1 MRADKETV
9 RAADLARAQALLPS
23 VSRETWDRLAG
34 LVALVDKWQPV
45 VNLVAPKTLDEIWT
59 RHVADSLQLVP
70 LVDDP
75 SVWVDFGSGGGF
87 PGLVVAAALV
97 GSGARVHLVESDQR
111 KAAFLREAAR
121 TLGLPAQVHAQ
132 RFEAFTDRW
141 QERTTVV
148 SARAVAALSVLL
160 PLAYP
165 LLKTGALGVFPKGQ
179 DVEQELTD
187 SAKSWII
194 DARLIPSVTDP
205 KARIVLV
212 AGVEPRRGNS
222 A

>member
-1 MRADKETV
+1 MRVDREAV
-9 RAADLARAQALLPS
+9 RANDRALAEALLPA

-34 LVALVDKWQPV
+34 LVTLVDKWQPV

-75 SVWVDFGSGGGF
+75 SLWVDFGSGGGF

-97 GSGARVHLVESDQR
+97 GTGARVHLVESDQR

-121 TLGLPAQVHAQ
+121 SLGLPADVHAE
-132 RFEAFTDRW
+132 RFEVFTARW
-141 QERTTVV
+141 NGSATVV
-148 SARAVAALSVLL
+148 SARAVAALSQLI

-205 KARIVLV
+205 KARIVLM